1 MSQNYGSEYTGSTL
15 IAHGFKFYNWPGAG
29 EQAAEHFGLSH
40 AVITPANAR
49 RVLIGGQ
56 LGIRDDGS
64 IPTDPAEEAEIA
76 FEHVERALKAAGFGA
91 DAWEHVYKI
100 NSYEVAAEGLGEG
113 IGKAARKYL
122 KKTRPAW
129 TGVNVASL
137 VMPGLHLEIEVEAYL
152 PN

>member
-1 MSQNYGSEYTGSTL
+1 MSPNYGPEYTASKLTT
-15 IAHGFKFYNWPGAG
+15 HGLKFYNWAGAG

-40 AVITPANAR
+40 AVIIPANAR

-56 LGIRDDGS
+56 LGIRDDGT
-64 IPTDPAEEAEIA
+64 IPTDPAEEADIA
-76 FEHVERALKAAGFGA
+76 FEHVERALKAAGFGD
-91 DAWEHVYKI
+91 DAWEYVYKI
-100 NSYEVAAEGLGEG
+100 NTYEIAGEGVQPG

-122 KKTRPAW
+122 KNTRPAW